1 MAPSAQR
8 RSSYSK
14 RAQLSQFTGYILA
27 GTGAFVGAVLLGLSL
42 WHPTLFSS
50 LRGTATDSTLPAT
63 KTVAEA
69 RTESRGLIASIKGY
83 LRAGSQNAALK
94 QEVELARIRLKEADA
109 VKQENKRLKA
119 LLAITE
125 SDLKPVAV
133 TRLVGSTASSA
144 RRFAYIG
151 AGRREGVA
159 VGMSVISPRGVV
171 GRVLEVGAN
180 SARVLLL
187 TDSESVLPV
196 RRAKDEI
203 VAFAEGRGDGLLRI
217 KLINLGINPLKPGD
231 VFVTSGAGGY
241 YHPGTAV
248 AIVTETTSDGGLARI
263 VSDPAAAD
271 FVAVL
276 PIFQPEAVVTA
287 ETPIEEAVAD

>member
-27 GTGAFVGAVLLGLSL
+27 GLGAFVGAVLLGLSL
-42 WHPTLFSS
+42 WQPTLFSG

-63 KTVAEA
+63 ETVAEA

-159 VGMSVISPRGVV
+159 VVCR
-171 GRVLEVGAN
+171 
-180 SARVLLL
+180 
-187 TDSESVLPV
+187 
-196 RRAKDEI
+196 
-203 VAFAEGRGDGLLRI
+203 
-217 KLINLGINPLKPGD
+217 
-231 VFVTSGAGGY
+231 
-241 YHPGTAV
+241 
-248 AIVTETTSDGGLARI
+248 
-263 VSDPAAAD
+263 
-271 FVAVL
+271 
-276 PIFQPEAVVTA
+276 
-287 ETPIEEAVAD
+287 